1 MSELKPCPFCKSNN
15 TTLDYYE
22 ISCPQELGTIVVCN
36 DCGASVKSIVD
47 WNTRPIE
54 DALNA
59 RIAEL
64 EAENERLSQLLHD
77 EMSQLRAELEKRTAG
92 LHYANAVC
100 MEMKHELDRLN
111 AEIKA
116 TDDLL
121 KEATETIGAV
131 IACCTYNSNNDAKI
145 GVYGIDQNAF
155 TRIDKFITHYNDAVS
170 ARQVSVDVKTS
181 TDNNK
186 GE

>member
-1 MSELKPCPFCKSNN
+1 MMDELKACPFCGSSN

-36 DCGASVKSIVD
+36 DCGASAKSIVD

-77 EMSQLRAELEKRTAG
+77 EMSQL
-92 LHYANAVC
+92 
-100 MEMKHELDRLN
+100 
-111 AEIKA
+111 EIA
-116 TDDLL
+116 TDLGNKRWTAL
-121 KEATETIGAV
+121 NKIYEHGEKHNTNWCKR
-131 IACCTYNSNNDAKI
+131 IAQE
-145 GVYGIDQNAF
+145 GLGI
-155 TRIDKFITHYNDAVS
+155 K
-170 ARQVSVDVKTS
+170 
-181 TDNNK
+181 
-186 GE
+186 